1 MSKNNDDEINMD
13 LGKEYENIISDIEKK
28 YPNPVNVFY
37 RIQVRSFLRNTFKY
51 YRIYLTDNNSNINHI
66 TLKEN
71 SLSQIDE
78 EDNISNLNWKI
89 SSQTNE
95 KKEDVNLNKVKEIKL
110 SVISEMR
117 KKQNGEADEDDE
129 NKKEKK
135 ENDNKNNNIENSWI

>member
-1 MSKNNDDEINMD
+1 MHYYNRYD
-13 LGKEYENIISDIEKK
+13 
-28 YPNPVNVFY
+28 NVFY
-37 RIQVRSFLRNTFKY
+37 HISVRSFLRNTFKY

-95 KKEDVNLNKVKEIKL
+95 KKEDVNLKKVKEIKL
-110 SVISEMR
+110 SVISEIR

-135 ENDNKNNNIENSWI
+135 ENDNKKII